1 MLFEQ
6 HNMAGTYRK
15 NTSSRSG
22 SRRESLEETNQGESL
37 ASNKQFM
44 QLLRKLPDELLRQER
59 KIKILE
65 RELKASPTR

>member
-1 MLFEQ
+1 
-6 HNMAGTYRK
+6 MAGTYRK